1 MAKYLDF
8 KWELGEEKV
17 YITIS
22 QYQNGNIYL
31 GLGPDFCDITVNI
44 CPLHHW
50 EGAVDTPNLKELKDF
65 LIKNGIAKDTGMT
78 ISSGFNVYP
87 IFKFSKSKLLELNKK
102 ELQIYLDNC

>member
-1 MAKYLDF
+1 MAKYLNF

-22 QYQNGNIYL
+22 QYQNGNIYV
-31 GLGPDFCDITVNI
+31 GLGPNFCDITVNVI
-44 CPLHHW
+44 PLHHW

-65 LIKNGIAKDTGMT
+65 LIKNGIAKDTGRT

>member
-1 MAKYLDF
+1 MCKYLNF

-22 QYQNGNIYL
+22 QYQNGNIYV
-31 GLGPDFCDITVNI
+31 GLGPNFCDITVNI
-44 CPLHHW
+44 KPLHHW

-65 LIKNGIAKDTGMT
+65 LVKNGIAKDTGRT